1 MPTGNAVCVT
11 RRTGLALT
19 VTEDSRPVAP
29 RDLDDA
35 RKPPLSQ
42 LGILLMNFG
51 FFGIQFSF
59 GLQQSAVN
67 PIFTFI
73 GADPH
78 DLPLLNLAGPM
89 TGLLVQ
95 PLIGAM
101 SDRTWH
107 PRWGRR
113 KPFFLIGAFGC
124 TIVLFLFPF
133 AGALWVA
140 VIFLWLLDAAN
151 NTAMEPYRAF
161 ISDRLPKSQLARGF
175 LTQSMFVGLG
185 AVSANLSLLVFQ
197 GTITGATGNGIP
209 YWVYVC
215 FWIGAVCS
223 TASVLVSVLST
234 KEIPPTDEELA
245 ELRAKPG
252 GLGSFVREIADAVR
266 DMPSGMHKIGVVF
279 LFQWYAMAV
288 YWQFVAVS
296 MTETVPAFAS
306 TDPEKPVS
314 EAASGWVGAVNGTY
328 NLVTIFA
335 ALALIPIAQK
345 FGAKRVGA
353 AALVFGGV
361 GLLAFGNLTNQ
372 YALLVPMIGLG
383 IAWAS
388 MLGIPYIM
396 VASMVPKERSGVYM
410 GIVNMMIV
418 VPMLIQNFTFG
429 WIYENLLGDSGA
441 NAIILV
447 GALLLCAALAMLW
460 INPPSDDEE
469 SELMPLGGP
478 RVITVYDRVI
488 VGSDG
493 TPSSL
498 YAVDRAHAVA
508 AEADAQ
514 VVVVSAYNPGEERG
528 VAPGAGERKE
538 LYGEQTARD
547 ALAATVRHLT
557 SDRVRR
563 IETRLV
569 AGSPGDA
576 LIEAAGDNP
585 ANLIVVG
592 NRGLGAAEGEVLGA
606 VAAAVVK
613 NANCDV
619 LVVQGTRETTRV
631 RRPTFR

>member
-1 MPTGNAVCVT
+1 M
-11 RRTGLALT
+11 GLALT
-19 VTEDSRPVAP
+19 ITEESRDVAP
-29 RDLDDA
+29 RDQDDA
-35 RKPPLSQ
+35 RKPPLSSMA
-42 LGILLMNFG
+42 ILLMNFG

-59 GLQQSAVN
+59 GLQQSAIN

-73 GADPH
+73 GASPEE
-78 DLPLLNLAGPM
+78 LPLLNLAGPM
-89 TGLLVQ
+89 TGLLIQ

-101 SDRTWH
+101 SDRTWS

-113 KPFFLIGAFGC
+113 KPFFLLGAVGC
-124 TIVLFLFPF
+124 SIVLFIYPF
-133 AGALWVA
+133 VGALWAA
-140 VIFLWLLDAAN
+140 VLLLWLLDASN

-161 ISDRLPKSQLARGF
+161 ISDRLPKNQLARGF
-175 LTQSMFVGLG
+175 LVQSMFVGLG
-185 AVSANLSLLVFQ
+185 AVTANVSLLIFQ
-197 GTITGATGNGIP
+197 AVVSGESSTGIP

-223 TASVLVSVLST
+223 IGSVLVSVLST
-234 KEIPPTDEELA
+234 SEIPPTDEELA
-245 ELRAKPG
+245 ELKSKPG
-252 GLGSFVREIADAVR
+252 GLGSFIKEIKDAVR
-266 DMPSGMHKIGVVF
+266 DMPTGMHKIGLVF
-279 LFQWYAMAV
+279 LFQWFAMAV

-296 MTETVPAFAS
+296 MTETIPAFAS
-306 TDPEKPVS
+306 TDPETPVS
-314 EAASGWVGAVNGTY
+314 DAASGWVGAVNGTY
-328 NLVTIFA
+328 NLITIFA
-335 ALALIPIAQK
+335 ALSLIPIAQK

-353 AALVFGGV
+353 AALVCAGV
-361 GLLAFGNLTNQ
+361 GLLVFANLHNQ

-383 IAWAS
+383 IGWAS

-418 VPMLIQNFTFG
+418 VPMLIQNVTFG
-429 WIYENLLGDSGA
+429 WIYEHLLGSSGA
-441 NAIILV
+441 NAIMLC
-447 GALLLCAALAMLW
+447 GALLLIAALAMLW
-460 INPPSDDEE
+460 INPPTEDEE

-478 RVITVYDRVI
+478 RAITIYDKVI

-508 AEADAQ
+508 AEADAN

-538 LYGEQTARD
+538 LYGQQAARS
-547 ALAATVRHLT
+547 ALEATVAHLT

-563 IETRLV
+563 IDQRLI
-569 AGSPGDA
+569 AGDPAQA
-576 LIEAAGDNP
+576 LLDTAGDNP

-592 NRGLGAAEGEVLGA
+592 NRGLGAAEGETLGS

-613 NANCDV
+613 SANCDV
-619 LVVQGTRETTRV
+619 LIVQGTRETTRV
-631 RRPTFR
+631 KRGMLR

>member
-1 MPTGNAVCVT
+1 MACVT

-19 VTEDSRPVAP
+19 VIEESKPVAP

-35 RKPPLSQ
+35 RKPPLSP

-73 GADPH
+73 GANPH

-89 TGLLVQ
+89 TGLIVQ

-101 SDRTWH
+101 SDRTWS

-113 KPFFLIGAFGC
+113 KPYFLIGAFGC
-124 TIVLFLFPF
+124 TLMLFLFPF
-133 AGALWVA
+133 AGALWMA

-161 ISDRLPKSQLARGF
+161 ISDRLPKNQLARGF
-175 LTQSMFVGLG
+175 LTQSLFVGMG
-185 AVSANLSLLVFQ
+185 AVGANLSILIFQ
-197 GTITGATGNGIP
+197 STISGATSNGIP
-209 YWVYVC
+209 YWVYVA

-223 TASVLVSVLST
+223 TGSVLVSVLST

-245 ELRAKPG
+245 EMRAKPT
-252 GLGSFVREIADAVR
+252 GLGPFLKEIGDAVR

-288 YWQFVAVS
+288 YWQFVALS
-296 MTETVPAFAS
+296 IAETVYNAGPDDPAF
-306 TDPEKPVS
+306 E
-314 EAASGWVGAVNGTY
+314 EASGWVGAVNGTY
-328 NLVTIFA
+328 NFVTMIA
-335 ALALIPIAQK
+335 ALALMPLAQR
-345 FGAKRVGA
+345 FGAKYVGA
-353 AALVFGGV
+353 VALAIGG
-361 GLLAFGNLTNQ
+361 LSLIAFSNIGNQ

-388 MLGIPYIM
+388 MMGIPYIM
-396 VASMVPKERSGVYM
+396 VASMVPRERSGVYM

-429 WIYENLLGDSGA
+429 WIFENVLGGSGA
-441 NAIILV
+441 NAILFAGIFL
-447 GALLLCAALAMLW
+447 GIAALAMLW
-460 INPPSDDEE
+460 IRSPSDDEE

-478 RVITVYDRVI
+478 RHITVYDRVI

-508 AEADAQ
+508 AEADAH
-514 VVVVSAYNPGEERG
+514 VVVVSAFNPGEERG
-528 VAPGAGERKE
+528 VATGTGERKE
-538 LYGEQTARD
+538 LYGEQAAKD
-547 ALAATVRHLT
+547 ALTATVKHLT

-563 IETRLV
+563 VETHLV
-569 AGSPGDA
+569 AGSPARA
-576 LIEAAGDNP
+576 LLDAAGDNP

-592 NRGLGAAEGEVLGA
+592 NRGLGAAEGEMLGS
-606 VAAAVVK
+606 VAAEVVK
-613 NANCDV
+613 SANCDV
-619 LVVQGTRETTRV
+619 LIVQGTRETTRV
-631 RRPTFR
+631 KRPTFR

>member
-1 MPTGNAVCVT
+1 M
-11 RRTGLALT
+11 GLALT
-19 VTEDSRPVAP
+19 VTEESRDVAP

-35 RKPPLSQ
+35 RKPPLSS

-73 GADPH
+73 GAQPEE
-78 DLPLLNLAGPM
+78 LPLLNLAGPV
-89 TGLLVQ
+89 TGLVIQ

-101 SDRTWH
+101 SDRTWSD
-107 PRWGRR
+107 RWGRR

-124 TIVLFLFPF
+124 TIMLFLFPF
-133 AGALWVA
+133 VGALWVA
-140 VIFLWLLDAAN
+140 FLFMWLLDASN

-185 AVSANLSLLVFQ
+185 AVSANLSLLIFQ
-197 GTITGATGNGIP
+197 KTITGATGNGIP

-234 KEIPPTDEELA
+234 KEVPPTEEELHEMRSKA
-245 ELRAKPG
+245 G
-252 GLGSFVREIADAVR
+252 GASGFFTEIRDAVR
-266 DMPSGMHKIGVVF
+266 DMPTGMHKIGLVF
-279 LFQWYAMAV
+279 LFQWFAMAV

-306 TDPEKPVS
+306 TDPSKPVS

-328 NLVTIFA
+328 NFVTIFA
-335 ALALIPIAQK
+335 ALALIPLAQR
-345 FGAKRVGA
+345 FGAKRVGS
-353 AALVFGGV
+353 AALVCAGV
-361 GLLAFGNLTNQ
+361 GLLVFANLSNQ
-372 YALLVPMIGLG
+372 YALLVPEIGVG
-383 IAWAS
+383 IGWAS

-418 VPMLIQNFTFG
+418 VPMLIQNITFG
-429 WIYENLLGDSGA
+429 WIYENLLGGSGA
-441 NAIILV
+441 NAIMLC
-447 GALLLCAALAMLW
+447 GALLLVAALAMLW
-460 INPPSDDEE
+460 INPPTDDEE
-469 SELMPLGGP
+469 SELMPLGGH
-478 RVITVYDRVI
+478 RAITVYDRVI

-508 AEADAQ
+508 AEADAH

-528 VAPGAGERKE
+528 VAPGQNERKE
-538 LYGEQTARD
+538 LYGQQAARA
-547 ALAATVRHLT
+547 ALEATVAHLT
-557 SDRVRR
+557 SERVMRVDQ
-563 IETRLV
+563 RLV
-569 AGSPGDA
+569 AGDVAQA
-576 LIEAAGDNP
+576 LLDTAGDNP

-592 NRGLGAAEGEVLGA
+592 NRGLGAAEGEVLGS

-613 NANCDV
+613 SANCDV
-619 LVVQGTRETTRV
+619 LIVQGTRETTRI
-631 RRPTFR
+631 RRSVLR

>member
-1 MPTGNAVCVT
+1 MT
-11 RRTGLALT
+11 LAEEST
-19 VTEDSRPVAP
+19 AVAP
-29 RDLDDA
+29 RDIDDA
-35 RKPPLSQ
+35 RKPPLSP

-73 GADPH
+73 GAKPEE
-78 DLPLLNLAGPM
+78 LPLLNLAGPV
-89 TGLLVQ
+89 TGLVIQ

-101 SDRTWH
+101 SDRTWSD
-107 PRWGRR
+107 RWGRR
-113 KPFFLIGAFGC
+113 KPYFLIGAFGC
-124 TIVLFLFPF
+124 TIMLFLFPF
-133 AGALWVA
+133 VGALWVA
-140 VIFLWLLDAAN
+140 FLFMWLLDAAN

-197 GTITGATGNGIP
+197 STISGATGNGIP

-234 KEIPPTDEELA
+234 KEIPPTEEELA
-245 ELRAKPG
+245 EMRSKAG
-252 GLGSFVREIADAVR
+252 GLSGFVAEIRDAVR
-266 DMPSGMHKIGVVF
+266 DMPTGMHKIGLVF
-279 LFQWYAMAV
+279 LFQWFAMAV

-296 MTETVPAFAS
+296 MTETIPAFAS

-335 ALALIPIAQK
+335 ALALIPLAQR

-353 AALVFGGV
+353 LALVCAGV
-361 GLLAFGNLTNQ
+361 GLISFGNITNQ
-372 YALLVPMIGLG
+372 YVLLLPMIGLG
-383 IAWAS
+383 IGWAS

-418 VPMLIQNFTFG
+418 VPMLIQNVTFG
-429 WIYENLLGDSGA
+429 WIYENLLGGSGA
-441 NAIILV
+441 NAIMLC
-447 GALLLCAALAMLW
+447 GALLLVAALGMLW

-478 RVITVYDRVI
+478 RTIAVYDRVI

-508 AEADAQ
+508 AEADAH

-528 VAPGAGERKE
+528 VAPGPGDRKE
-538 LYGEQTARD
+538 LYGEEAARA
-547 ALAATVRHLT
+547 ALAATVEHLT

-569 AGSPGDA
+569 AGSPGEA
-576 LIEAAGDNP
+576 LLEAAGSNP

-592 NRGLGAAEGEVLGA
+592 NRGLGAAEGEALGS

-631 RRPTFR
+631 RRPILR

>member
-1 MPTGNAVCVT
+1 M
-11 RRTGLALT
+11 GLAVT
-19 VTEDSRPVAP
+19 VTEESSDVAP
-29 RDLDDA
+29 RDFDDA
-35 RKPPLSQ
+35 RKPLLSPLA
-42 LGILLMNFG
+42 ILLMNFG

-73 GADPH
+73 GAKPEE
-78 DLPLLNLAGPM
+78 LPLLNLAGPV
-89 TGLLVQ
+89 TGLVIQ

-101 SDRTWH
+101 SDRTWSDK
-107 PRWGRR
+107 WGRR

-124 TIVLFLFPF
+124 TIMLFLFPF
-133 AGALWVA
+133 VGALWVA
-140 VIFLWLLDAAN
+140 FLFMWLLDASN

-185 AVSANLSLLVFQ
+185 AVSANLSLLIFQ
-197 GTITGATGNGIP
+197 KTITGATANGIP

-234 KEIPPTDEELA
+234 KEIPPTEEELHEMRSKA
-245 ELRAKPG
+245 G
-252 GLGSFVREIADAVR
+252 GVSGFFKEISDAVR
-266 DMPSGMHKIGVVF
+266 DMPTGMHKIGLVF
-279 LFQWYAMAV
+279 LFQWFAMAV
-288 YWQFVAVS
+288 YWQFVSVS
-296 MTETVPAFAS
+296 MTETIPAFAS
-306 TDPEKPVS
+306 TDPSKPVS

-328 NLVTIFA
+328 NFVTIFA

-345 FGAKRVGA
+345 FGAKVVGA
-353 AALVFGGV
+353 GALVCAGI
-361 GLLAFGNLTNQ
+361 GLLVFANLHNQ

-383 IAWAS
+383 IGWAS

-418 VPMLIQNFTFG
+418 VPMLIQNVTFG
-429 WIYENLLGDSGA
+429 WIYEHLLGGSGA
-441 NAIILV
+441 NAIMLC
-447 GALLLCAALAMLW
+447 GALLLIAALAMLW
-460 INPPSDDEE
+460 INPPTEDEE

-478 RVITVYDRVI
+478 RAITVYDRVI

-508 AEADAQ
+508 AEADAH

-538 LYGEQTARD
+538 LYGQGAARS
-547 ALAATVRHLT
+547 ALEATVAHLT

-563 IETRLV
+563 VEQRLV
-569 AGSPGDA
+569 AGDPAQA
-576 LIEAAGDNP
+576 LLDTAGNNP

-592 NRGLGAAEGEVLGA
+592 NRGLGAAEGEMLGS

-613 NANCDV
+613 SANCDV
-619 LVVQGTRETTRV
+619 LIVQGTRETTRV
-631 RRPTFR
+631 RRGVLR

>member
-1 MPTGNAVCVT
+1 M
-11 RRTGLALT
+11 GLALT
-19 VTEDSRPVAP
+19 VTEESRSVAP

-42 LGILLMNFG
+42 FSILLMNFG

-59 GLQQSAVN
+59 GLQQSAIN

-73 GADPH
+73 GASPH
-78 DLPLLNLAGPM
+78 ELPLLNLAGPM
-89 TGLLVQ
+89 TGLLIQ

-101 SDRTWH
+101 SDRTWS
-107 PRWGRR
+107 PKWGRR
-113 KPFFLIGAFGC
+113 KPFFLIGAIGC
-124 TIVLFLFPF
+124 SVVLFVYPF
-133 AGALWVA
+133 VGALWVA
-140 VIFLWLLDAAN
+140 VLLLWLLDASN

-175 LTQSMFVGLG
+175 LVQSMFVGLG
-185 AVSANLSLLVFQ
+185 AVTANISLLIFQ
-197 GTITGATGNGIP
+197 AVISGASGTGIP

-223 TASVLVSVLST
+223 IGSVLVSVLST
-234 KEIPPTDEELA
+234 NEIPPTEEELH
-245 ELRAKPG
+245 EMRSKPG
-252 GLGSFVREIADAVR
+252 GFSGFIKEITDAVR
-266 DMPSGMHKIGVVF
+266 DMPTGMHKIGIVF
-279 LFQWYAMAV
+279 LFQWFAMAV

-296 MTETVPAFAS
+296 MTETIPGFAS

-335 ALALIPIAQK
+335 ALALIPIAQR
-345 FGAKRVGA
+345 FGAKKVGS
-353 AALVFGGV
+353 AALVCGGV
-361 GLLAFGNLTNQ
+361 GLLVFPTLTNQ

-418 VPMLIQNFTFG
+418 VPMLIQNVTFG
-429 WIYENLLGDSGA
+429 WIFENVLGDSGA
-441 NAIILV
+441 NAIMLC
-447 GALLLCAALAMLW
+447 GALLLVAAVFMLW
-460 INPPSDDEE
+460 IQSPSEDEE

-508 AEADAQ
+508 AEADAH
-514 VVVVSAYNPGEERG
+514 VVVVSAYNPGEELG
-528 VAPGAGERKE
+528 VAPGSGVRKE
-538 LYGEQTARD
+538 LYGEEAARS

-557 SDRVRR
+557 SERVQRV
-563 IETRLV
+563 EQRLV
-569 AGSPGDA
+569 AGSPAEA
-576 LIEAAGDNP
+576 LLEAAGSNP

-592 NRGLGAAEGEVLGA
+592 NRGLGAAEGETLGS

-613 NANCDV
+613 SANCDV
-619 LVVQGTRETTRV
+619 LIVQGTRETTRLKRHV
-631 RRPTFR
+631 LR